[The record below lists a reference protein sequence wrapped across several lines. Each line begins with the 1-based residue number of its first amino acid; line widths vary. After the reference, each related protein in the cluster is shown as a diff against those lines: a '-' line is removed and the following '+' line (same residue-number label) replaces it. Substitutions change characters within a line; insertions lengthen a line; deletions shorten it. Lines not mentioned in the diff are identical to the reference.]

1 MRRGIE
7 RSGFTRGGLVCAL
20 VLALAP
26 TSAHAQSAS
35 DKALAETLFREGRTL
50 MADGKIDDAC
60 AKLEG
65 SYRIDPKTGTL
76 TNLAAC
82 HEMQGKTA
90 SAWAEFSEAAAQAA
104 NARRSS
110 IEQVARARAAA
121 LETKLSRLSIHL
133 TAPNPSVEITID
145 GRRIVSEALSTSI
158 PLDPGVHKVT
168 AKLGDATWTGEA
180 IMAAGPSSS
189 ELTIPKVE
197 ALAPKP
203 VVAAPEPAPARP
215 ETAVSSSAPGHGRDI
230 ATYGALGVGVIG
242 IGMGT
247 VFGLVTLSKKSDAD
261 ALCHGSVCGS
271 QRGVDLQEGARSSAT
286 LSTVGFGVGLVGAA
300 VGLYLLATAPKSP
313 SSNPSAM
320 VSADRW
326 GISGRF

>member
-1 MRRGIE
+1 
-7 RSGFTRGGLVCAL
+7 VPA
-20 VLALAP
+20 
-26 TSAHAQSAS
+26 SARAQSAS
-35 DKALAETLFREGRTL
+35 DKALAETLFRQGRTL
-50 MADGKIDDAC
+50 MGDGKIDDAC

-104 NARRSS
+104 NAHRAS

-133 TAPNPSVEITID
+133 TAPDSSIEITID
-145 GRRIVSEALSTSI
+145 GRRIVNEALSTSI

-180 IMAAGPSSS
+180 TMAAGPSSS
-189 ELTIPKVE
+189 ELTIPKLE
-197 ALAPKP
+197 AVAPKP
-203 VVAAPEPAPARP
+203 VDVSPAPVPPRP
-215 ETAVSSSAPGHGRDI
+215 ETPAPSPAPGHGREI
-230 ATYGALGVGVIG
+230 AAYSALGAGVIG
-242 IGMGT
+242 IGVGT
-247 VFGLVTLSKKSDAD
+247 VFGLMTLSKKSDAD
-261 ALCHGSVCGS
+261 ALCNSSVCRS
-271 QRGVDLQEGARSSAT
+271 QQGVDLQEDARSAAT

-300 VGLYLLATAPKSP
+300 VGLYLFATAPKS
-313 SSNPSAM
+313 SSSSVSAM
-320 VSADRW
+320 ISADRW

>member
-1 MRRGIE
+1 M
-7 RSGFTRGGLVCAL
+7 
-20 VLALAP
+20 P

-35 DKALAETLFREGRTL
+35 DKALAETLFREARTL

-65 SYRIDPKTGTL
+65 SYRIDPRTGTL

-110 IEQVARARAAA
+110 TEQVARARATA

-133 TAPNPSVEITID
+133 TAPDPKVEITID
-145 GRRIVSEALSTSI
+145 GRRIVNEALSTSI

-168 AKLGDATWTGEA
+168 AKLGDAMWAGEA
-180 IMAAGPSSS
+180 TMAAGPSTS
-189 ELTIPKVE
+189 ELTIPKFE
-197 ALAPKP
+197 AVAPKP
-203 VVAAPEPAPARP
+203 VVAAPEAAPARP
-215 ETAVSSSAPGHGRDI
+215 ESLARSSTPGHGREI
-230 ATYGALGVGVIG
+230 AAYGALGVGVVG
-242 IGMGT
+242 IGVGT
-247 VFGLVTLSKKSDAD
+247 VFGLMTLSKKSDAD
-261 ALCHGSVCGS
+261 ALCHGSVCSS
-271 QRGVDLQEGARSSAT
+271 QRGVDLQADARSSAT
-286 LSTVGFGVGLVGAA
+286 LSTIGFGVGLVGAA
-300 VGLYLLATAPKSP
+300 VGLYFLATAPKSS
-313 SSNPSAM
+313 SSNVSAM